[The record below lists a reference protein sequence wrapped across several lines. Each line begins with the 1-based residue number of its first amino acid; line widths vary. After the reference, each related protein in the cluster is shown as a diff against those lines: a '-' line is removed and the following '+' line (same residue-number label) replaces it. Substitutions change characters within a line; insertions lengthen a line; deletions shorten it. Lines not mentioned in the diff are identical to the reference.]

1 MNSNRKWFKSFTAIL
16 VLVAV
21 MCLGS
26 CSSSSRTRMLSFFF
40 DGAEESRDVGA
51 AAEDSTDTRGSARP
65 APGHQRGVSRPA
77 MVVHPVYQDRNCS
90 ACHDSEQSNALVE
103 EVPDLC
109 YQCHENFGDENEF
122 VHMPVESGE
131 CLFCHN
137 PHFSDRKFLLVA
149 SVHSLCFQCH
159 DETELLEKEPHT
171 DLGDAECTTCHNPH
185 AGSDETLL
193 N

>member
-1 MNSNRKWFKSFTAIL
+1 MNGSRKWFKLLTAIL
-16 VLVAV
+16 FLTGIISMV
-21 MCLGS
+21 S
-26 CSSSSRTRMLSFFF
+26 CSPPCRTRILSFFF
-40 DGAEESRDVGA
+40 DGVEKAPNAGTVVMDSA
-51 AAEDSTDTRGSARP
+51 ATPGSDRP
-65 APGHQRGVSRPA
+65 VPGQLPGSNRPA

-90 ACHDSEQSNALVE
+90 ACHDSEKSNALVV

-109 YQCHENFGDENEF
+109 YQCHENFSEDYEF

-137 PHFSDRKFLLVA
+137 PHFTGREFLLVA
-149 SVHSLCFQCH
+149 AVRSLCFQCH
-159 DETELLEKEPHT
+159 DEADLQEKEPHN